1 MKIKVII
8 VDDEMH
14 ARSFLRKFCERY
26 HSETIEVVEECN
38 SVEAAVRAIKK
49 YQPDLFFLDI
59 QMPDENGFEFLKYFD
74 KINFEIIFTT
84 AYKEYAIEA
93 IKKSAL
99 DYLVKPFS
107 KEDFNIALSRFM
119 SKKNVKID
127 FDRFKLLT
135 ENINNQFTDK
145 QRIVFPTK
153 SGFEVIQANSIV
165 YCKSDG
171 SYSNIFIIDK
181 ELFTSKSLKEIEDIL
196 VDSNFIRIHKSY
208 IVNKNYIK
216 GFKSDEFKLDL
227 ITGDSIPVSDTLFSK
242 KKLMDAISS

>member
-26 HSETIEVVEECN
+26 HSDTIDVLEECS
-38 SVEAAVRAIKK
+38 SVESAVRVIKR
-49 YQPDLFFLDI
+49 YQPDLIFLDI
-59 QMPDENGFEFLKYFD
+59 QMPDENGFELLKYFD
-74 KINFEIIFTT
+74 KINFEI
-84 AYKEYAIEA
+84 

-107 KEDFNIALSRFM
+107 TEDFNIAISRYI
-119 SKKNVKID
+119 SKKNIKID

-145 QRIVFPTK
+145 HRIVFPTK

-171 SYSNIFIIDK
+171 SYSNIITIDK
-181 ELFTSKSLKEIEDIL
+181 EYFTSKSLKEINDIII
-196 VDSNFIRIHKSY
+196 DSNFIRIHKSY

-216 GFKSDEFKLDL
+216 SFKSDEFKLDL
-227 ITGDSIPVSDTLFSK
+227 ITGDVIPVSDTLFSK
-242 KKLMDAISS
+242 KKLIDAISS

>member
-49 YQPDLFFLDI
+49 YQPDLVFLDI

>member
-49 YQPDLFFLDI
+49 YQPDLVFLDI

-196 VDSNFIRIHKSY
+196 VDSNFIRIH
-208 IVNKNYIK
+208 
-216 GFKSDEFKLDL
+216 
-227 ITGDSIPVSDTLFSK
+227 
-242 KKLMDAISS
+242 